1 MNYIDFREKMK
12 EFPLFETKELK
23 LIFKDDFNK
32 SFLNNLKNWEE
43 KGYLIKLR
51 KGLYLLGDIKEELDP
66 MFLASK
72 IYAPSYVSLEM
83 ALSNYGI
90 IPEAVFTVTSISSR
104 KTKIFENKYFGRYH
118 YQKIKKEA
126 FGGFR
131 VEKIKNIPFNVALPE
146 KALVDFFYLNRNII
160 DGSRENFE
168 GYRFEEEFDY
178 NKKRLKEFS
187 RLFNNKKTNFL
198 TDNFIKFYA
207 SR

>member
-12 EFPLFETKELK
+12 DFPLFETKELR
-23 LIFKDDFNK
+23 LILKDDFNR

-51 KGLYLLGDIKEELDP
+51 KGLYLLGDLKDEIDP
-66 MFLASK
+66 LVLASK
-72 IYAPSYVSLEM
+72 IYSPSYVSLEM

-104 KTKIFENKYFGRYH
+104 KTKIFESEFGRYH

-131 VEKIKNIPFNVALPE
+131 VGKVNNIPFNLALPE
-146 KALVDFFYLNRNII
+146 KALVDLFYLKRNII

-168 GYRFEEEFDY
+168 GYRFDEEFNY
-178 NKKRLKEFS
+178 NQKRLKEFS

-198 TDNFIKFYA
+198 TDNF
-207 SR
+207 